1 MISGNT
7 STTELV
13 EQTVELTMQLADIT
27 QPSVVPLLPTSL
39 NTTND
44 ILTGVLD
51 VLEEA
56 GNDTTPAT
64 QANEVG

>member
-13 EQTVELTMQLADIT
+13 EQTVELTKQLADIT

-39 NTTND
+39 NTAND

-56 GNDTTPAT
+56 GNDTAPAT